1 MQLDAGKVRYL
12 EQRVREDI
20 QRELHDVAELEEQ
33 LSRSLD
39 TIQEKKRQL
48 EIKRSQ
54 AMIETCIL

>member
-1 MQLDAGKVRYL
+1 LWQLDAGKVRYL

-20 QRELHDVAELEEQ
+20 QRELHDVAELEQQ
-33 LSRSLD
+33 LARGLD

-54 AMIETCIL
+54 AQI